1 VPPPWRERNLW
12 REGVRVGREGGVPSS
27 GGGRSTGE
35 TEGRSASEGEEM
47 EREGALG
54 QTKGEGEARAWEQRK
69 P

>member
-1 VPPPWRERNLW
+1 
-12 REGVRVGREGGVPSS
+12 VRVGREGGVPSS